1 MGGALVQA
9 LVESGTPVTALART
23 EVAARRLHDA
33 GAKVV
38 IGDIGESLRWEHA
51 AREAEVIFHLGLPR
65 LTPPLR
71 SRHIRKFERE
81 ASAGTQIVREIAD
94 GRDLVM
100 ATCAIRSAEGPLDIA
115 RPGLAA
121 ESALE
126 GAPGARIVR
135 LPWAYGTSGFICDIS
150 RGLQMRRY
158 RIVGPGDNRLVLVGA
173 RDAARAL
180 IAAASSPDGTYTV
193 AEESGPT
200 QVELVHHMCI
210 TRGVPR
216 PDHLPPRM
224 ASLSMGGVAVQ
235 AVMAEQRV
243 DIAPP
248 PGFTLTQ
255 TWQTHLM
262 EALAGG

>member
-1 MGGALVQA
+1 MQA
-9 LVESGTPVTALART
+9 LVASGTPVTALART
-23 EVAARRLHDA
+23 EVAARTLHDA

-38 IGDIGESLRWEHA
+38 IGDIGESVRWEHA
-51 AREAEVIFHLGLPR
+51 AREAAVIFHLGLPR

-71 SRHIRKFERE
+71 SRHIRKFVRE
-81 ASAGTQIVREIAD
+81 AAAGTEIVRDIAD

-100 ATCAIRSAEGPLDIA
+100 ATCAIASDAGPLDIA

-121 ESALE
+121 EAVLA
-126 GAPGARIVR
+126 GTPGARIVR

-158 RIVGPGDNRLVLVGA
+158 RIVGPGHNRLVLVGA

-180 IAAASSPDGTYTV
+180 IAASVAPDGTYAV

-200 QVELVHHMCI
+200 QEELVHHMCAA
-210 TRGVPR
+210 RGVPR
-216 PDHLPPRM
+216 PDHLPPGM

-248 PGFTLTQ
+248 PGFTLAQ
-255 TWQTHLM
+255 NWQTHLM